1 MVPFWVVIAH
11 SQAVGQDKDTVRR
24 CLSIANIDERVDCLE
39 SGGANLDSSQSQKSS
54 TTARAGPS
62 FDCRAASQSIERAIC
77 ADVVLSELD
86 ARMGQQF
93 LQARRSRKPSDAQ
106 ILLDGQRSWIQRRN
120 STCGAVAGAAVW
132 SCITE
137 MTKQRTAE
145 LAATQQTAEASVSAP
160 LSPRP
165 PPQLVSREQSGV
177 TVPAATPSAS
187 ANASKAAPTANEP
200 ASQAP
205 SSLLV
210 VLFIVGAIVG
220 GIAIFNSIQKRQR
233 LIEENARLA
242 AERQRLVAKY
252 GEEIAER
259 ILGHLIWQG
268 MTEDQLIESWGAPA
282 DRDHE
287 VKHTKT
293 KQTLKYGQ
301 TGRNRFKSR
310 VFIENGHV
318 IGWKQ

>member
-1 MVPFWVVIAH
+1 M
-11 SQAVGQDKDTVRR
+11 GQDKDTVRR

-39 SGGANLDSSQSQKSS
+39 SGGANLDSSQFRKLS

-62 FDCRAASQSIERAIC
+62 FDCRAATQSIERAIC
-77 ADVVLSELD
+77 ADVTLSELD

-93 LQARRSRKPSDAQ
+93 LQARRSRKPGEAQ

-145 LAATQQTAEASVSAP
+145 LAETQQTADASESAP

-165 PPQLVSREQSGV
+165 QPPLVSREQSGISA
-177 TVPAATPSAS
+177 PAATPMAS
-187 ANASKAAPTANEP
+187 ATVSKTTPTVTES

-205 SSLLV
+205 NSLLV

-220 GIAIFNSIQKRQR
+220 GIAVFNNIQKRKR

-242 AERQRLVAKY
+242 AERQKLVGKY

-268 MTEDQLIESWGAPA
+268 MTEDQLVESWGTPA

-287 VKHTKT
+287 IKHTKT
-293 KQTLKYGQ
+293 KQTWKYGQ